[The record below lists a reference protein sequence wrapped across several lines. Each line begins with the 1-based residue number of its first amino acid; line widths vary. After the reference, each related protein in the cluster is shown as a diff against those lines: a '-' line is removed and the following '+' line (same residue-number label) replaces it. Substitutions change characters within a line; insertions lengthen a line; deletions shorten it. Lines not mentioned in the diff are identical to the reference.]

1 MKKKILYLV
10 TVAVLALVVAG
21 CGGSGSGDKKI
32 TVGGKNFTEQDILV
46 EIVKQTVEGNSDI
59 KVATKPFLGGTT
71 VVASAIDRGDLDI
84 YVEYT
89 GTGLLHILKMP
100 LEPDSQKAYDIVK
113 KEYAERKNITWLKP
127 LGFNNTYTLTM
138 RKAQVDELGIETI
151 SDLIPISS
159 KLTFACEAEFVERP
173 DGLPGLEKA
182 YSGLK
187 FSKVSSMDAGL
198 MYGAVRDGQVDVIDA
213 FATDGRISVF
223 DLKVLRDDKKFFPPY
238 FAAPIIRNDTL
249 KKYPELEGI
258 LNKLADKLT
267 DEEMAQLNAQV
278 DLEKKSPQTVAN
290 GWLKSKGIIK

>member
-1 MKKKILYLV
+1 MKKKLLYLV
-10 TVAVLALVVAG
+10 TVVALAVVIAG
-21 CGGSGSGDKKI
+21 CGSSSGGDKKI
-32 TVGGKNFTEQDILV
+32 TVGGKNFTEQDVLV

-71 VVASAIDRGDLDI
+71 VVASALDRGDLDV

-100 LEPDSQKAYDIVK
+100 LETDPQKAYDVVK
-113 KEYAERKNITWLKP
+113 KEYAAQKNITWLKP

-138 RKAQVDELGIETI
+138 RKAQAEELGIEKI
-151 SDLIPISS
+151 SDLIPVSS
-159 KLTFACEAEFVERP
+159 TLNFACEAEFVERP

-182 YSGLK
+182 YPGLK
-187 FSKVSSMDAGL
+187 FAKVSSMDAGL
-198 MYGAVRDGQVDVIDA
+198 MYGAARDGQVDVIDA
-213 FATDGRISVF
+213 FATDGRIPAF
-223 DLKVLRDDKKFFPPY
+223 ELKVLKDDRNFFPPY

-258 LNKLADKLT
+258 LNKLADQLT
-267 DEEMAQLNAQV
+267 DEEMAKLNAQV

-290 GWLKSKGIIK
+290 EWLKSKGIVK